1 MSDLLIVSGPPGAG
15 KSTVSAL
22 LMSSFDRVALVPG
35 DDFFG
40 FWTRGAVLPWLPEAD
55 EQNTLILRSALA
67 ASATL
72 AAGGCPVVYDGVLRP
87 QILPTVAQEARR
99 HGLQVPGE
107 LHYALLLP
115 SVRRCQQ
122 QVAERAGHG
131 FTDAAATAHMHA
143 DFTAGLQDL
152 DERHVLAD
160 PPDEPAT
167 VAAALLEQFR
177 AGQLRYRC
185 A

>member
-1 MSDLLIVSGPPGAG
+1 MSNLLVVSGPPGAG

-22 LMSSFDRVALVPG
+22 LMSSFERAALVPG
-35 DDFFG
+35 DDFFA
-40 FWTRGAVLPWLPEAD
+40 FWARGALLPWLPEAD
-55 EQNTLILRSALA
+55 EQNRLVLRSAIA

-87 QILPTVAQEARR
+87 QVLPVLAEEAGR

-115 SVRRCQQ
+115 SLERCQR
-122 QVAERAGHG
+122 QVAERTGHG

-143 DFTAGLQDL
+143 DITAGLADL

-160 PPDEPAT
+160 PPDEPSA
-167 VAAALLEQFR
+167 AAALLLE
-177 AGQLRYRC
+177 RYRSGRLRRRS
-185 A
+185 